1 MMGTFSDWVLYL
13 LAAAVLQNFVLSTGF
28 GSSMTIHAA
37 RRPRDILLFGGLLTG
52 FCLGTLLLSY
62 PLNLLIGNGYWAK
75 LFRPLLLISLTA
87 LLYILVVL
95 VLRKAAPGAYDRVRR
110 LLPLTA
116 FNNVVVGIALIANQQ
131 LVVTFWGMVGLGL
144 GTCIG
149 VVLLCKLTAEARE
162 RTDHP
167 DMPGAF
173 RGLPS
178 LLVFL
183 GLLALALLG
192 FSSSVRFL

>member
-1 MMGTFSDWVLYL
+1 MGTVVDGILYL

-28 GSSMTIHAA
+28 GSSMVVRTA
-37 RRPRDILLFGGLLTG
+37 RRPKEVLQFGGLLIG

-62 PLNLLIGNGYWAK
+62 PLNLLIGTGYWAK
-75 LFRPLLLISLTA
+75 LFRPLLLMILTS
-87 LLYILVVL
+87 LLYILVRVIL
-95 VLRKAAPGAYDRVRR
+95 GKWAPGAYAKVRR
-110 LLPLTA
+110 LLPLAA

-131 LVVTFWGMVGLGL
+131 LVITFWGTVGLGI

-149 VVLLCKLTAEARE
+149 VVLLCRLTAEAME

-167 DMPGAF
+167 DMPKAF
-173 RGLPS
+173 RGLPAA
-178 LLVFL
+178 LVFL

-192 FSSSVRFL
+192 FTSSVRFL

>member
-1 MMGTFSDWVLYL
+1 MGTFSDWALYL

-28 GSSMTIHAA
+28 GTSIAIRTA
-37 RRPRDILLFGGLLTG
+37 RRPGDILLLGGLLTS

-62 PLNLLIGNGYWAK
+62 PLNLLIGTDYWAK
-75 LFRPLLLISLTA
+75 LFRPLLLIVITA
-87 LLYILVVL
+87 VLYILVTV
-95 VLRKAAPGAYDRVRR
+95 VLRKRAPGAYDRVRR
-110 LLPLTA
+110 LLPLAA

-131 LVVTFWGMVGLGL
+131 LVVTFWGVVGLGI

-149 VVLLCKLTAEARE
+149 LVLLCKLTAEAME

-178 LLVFL
+178 TLVFL

-192 FSSSVRFL
+192 FSSSVQFL